1 MKRFSEFMES
11 CTTADLNQ
19 GNDVT
24 LGVTNHLTPVQNI
37 VTNVRN
43 LFPNTYIVASVG
55 EDGVSIKLNSSR
67 FITKEETVKYL
78 YEPVWQNNSVA
89 SYIQSQGLDAI
100 KMINLGMYFVVYFY
114 PSDVKFTAPGEDLKK
129 PETKEADTKKK
140 ETKKEDKK
148 ETKKDDKKE
157 TKKAPVKE
165 QYLEEAE
172 MDSIVTESDDDEE
185 LKDLTKEKLNELIQS
200 KDKVKAAKQIELL
213 VGQEIELP
221 REYYFAGVKDK
232 QGNESVAL
240 RWKYTIKR
248 PKGMTAEATRTLIN
262 IYDLTEDGI
271 WVGDFD
277 EDSMF
282 VLPDEVKTLIENVL
296 EFFGAEKTDDPC
308 VWSLGE
314 KKEEQKKEDE
324 KQDDND
330 KPEDKKGDEDDDTE
344 DENSRGEENDFV

>member
-55 EDGVSIKLNSSR
+55 EDGVSVKLNSSR
-67 FITKEETVKYL
+67 FVTKEETTKYL

-129 PETKEADTKKK
+129 PEVKDLTDDTDDKGKDKKK
-140 ETKKEDKK
+140 ET
-148 ETKKDDKKE
+148 KKE

-172 MDSIVTESDDDEE
+172 MDTIVTESDDDEE
-185 LKDLTKEKLNELIQS
+185 LKDLTKEKINELLQS

-213 VGQEIELP
+213 VQQEIELP

-240 RWKYTIKR
+240 RWKYTVKR

-262 IYDLTEDGI
+262 IYDLTEEGI

-282 VLPDEVKTLIENVL
+282 VLPDEVKTLIENIL

-314 KKEEQKKEDE
+314 KKDEPKKDEEAEGDNNEKPEEKKGEDE
-324 KQDDND
+324 
-330 KPEDKKGDEDDDTE
+330 EDTE
-344 DENSRGEENDFV
+344 DENSRGEENDLV

>member
-55 EDGVSIKLNSSR
+55 EDGVSVKLNSSR
-67 FITKEETVKYL
+67 FINKEETTKYL

-129 PETKEADTKKK
+129 PEVKDLTADNDKDKKK

-148 ETKKDDKKE
+148 EA
-157 TKKAPVKE
+157 KKAPVKE

-172 MDSIVTESDDDEE
+172 MDTIVTESDDDEE
-185 LKDLTKEKLNELIQS
+185 LKDLTKEKINELIQS

-221 REYYFAGVKDK
+221 RDYYFAGVKDK

-240 RWKYTIKR
+240 RWKYTVKR
-248 PKGMTAEATRTLIN
+248 PKGMTAEATRSLLN

-271 WVGDFD
+271 WVADFD

-282 VLPDEVKTLIENVL
+282 QLPDEVKTLIENIL
-296 EFFGAEKTDDPC
+296 EFLGAEKTDDPC
-308 VWSLGE
+308 VWSLAG
-314 KKEEQKKEDE
+314 KKEDE
-324 KQDDND
+324 KKNDDEEAKNEE
-330 KPEDKKGDEDDDTE
+330 KPEENKGADEEDSE
-344 DENSRGEENDFV
+344 DEKSRGEENDLL